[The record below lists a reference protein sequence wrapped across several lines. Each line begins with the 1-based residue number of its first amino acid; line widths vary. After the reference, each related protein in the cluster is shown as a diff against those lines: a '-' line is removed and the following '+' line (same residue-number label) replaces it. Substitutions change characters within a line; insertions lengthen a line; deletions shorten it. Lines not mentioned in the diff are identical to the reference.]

1 MNEEL
6 YVVRFI
12 DEDNDVNKVIG
23 VIKNIDVIDKIIYQL
38 REEQGL
44 EFETLASTWSSGY
57 WKFKCLN
64 CESCYLI
71 VNKVKVIE

>member
-1 MNEEL
+1 MNEEV
-6 YVVRFI
+6 YVVRLI
-12 DEDNDVNKVIG
+12 YEYNDVNKVIG

-38 REEQGL
+38 HEEQGL

-57 WKFKCLN
+57 WKFRCLT
-64 CESCYLI
+64 CETCYLI

>member
-1 MNEEL
+1 MNEEV
-6 YVVRFI
+6 YVVRI
-12 DEDNDVNKVIG
+12 INEYNDVNKVIG

-44 EFETLASTWSSGY
+44 EFEALASTWSSGY

-64 CESCYLI
+64 CEACYLI